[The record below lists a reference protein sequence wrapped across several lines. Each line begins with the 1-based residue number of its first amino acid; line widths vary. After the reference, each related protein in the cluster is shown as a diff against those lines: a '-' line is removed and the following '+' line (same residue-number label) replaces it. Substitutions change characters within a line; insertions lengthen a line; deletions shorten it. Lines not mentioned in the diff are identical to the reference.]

1 LLDPG
6 HSPHSTSR
14 PSISSTA
21 ATRSAGAGSLSA
33 VLATTTRRLR
43 ASTSSRSARRARSSL
58 PMQSS
63 TAAPGWRISVNQNV
77 PARKQHR
84 NVLDHRKQ
92 FRGRGRSSA
101 RNCQSA
107 IAEGGPELLLAIV
120 IAIAIV
126 RLVINPCRREGG
138 LPGGLRGARNQ

>member
-1 LLDPG
+1 MLDPG

-21 ATRSAGAGSLSA
+21 ATRLAGAGSLSA

-43 ASTSSRSARRARSSL
+43 ASMSSRSTRRARSSP

-63 TAAPGWRISVNQNV
+63 IAAPGWRISATQN
-77 PARKQHR
+77 ARKQHR

-92 FRGRGRSSA
+92 FGGGAEQCLQLSVSHSRGGSCYSHS
-101 RNCQSA
+101 NSHSQISH
-107 IAEGGPELLLAIV
+107 ESV
-120 IAIAIV
+120 QK
-126 RLVINPCRREGG
+126 GG
-138 LPGGLRGARNQ
+138 LLPWGSLRVWNQ